1 MTDINK
7 WNNEVLKR
15 QGIKGS
21 GNAPKV
27 VRSVGDAKRATL
39 YDGTV
44 VERTDAIFVDGY
56 GLVKC
61 APYSVHFLYET
72 PSRIKG
78 WRYYCTCGSIAGCV
92 GYGVYSSLVSPKS
105 NEYILVCVRHM
116 ATKQNT
122 GHGFHADEMPE

>member
-1 MTDINK
+1 MSIHE
-7 WNNEVLKR
+7 WNNKVLAA
-15 QGIKGS
+15 KGVKHKAI
-21 GNAPKV
+21 APKV

-56 GLVKC
+56 GLVRC
-61 APYSVHFLYET
+61 APYELHFIYEV
-72 PSRIKG
+72 PSKMKG
-78 WRYYCTCGSIAGCV
+78 WKYYCTCGSLAGCV
-92 GYGVYSSLVSPKS
+92 GYGVYSTLITPSS

-122 GHGFHADEMPE
+122 GIGVHADLSSE